1 MESHF
6 NNTIQVSQMKLNQAE
21 KKANENIMLSFLNS
35 NIQNV
40 NFFISSISTSKTK
53 VQQEAKEFL
62 QKVKITA
69 KYLESLCEENQK
81 HYVDI
86 KEKLEEIVK
95 KGGESKSDLS
105 QQDLFKLMEETSNC
119 TRFYDFT
126 STIEKEIKNL
136 NAIQENSSFK
146 ETVDKAFKFIKE
158 LGMAAE
164 ELNDSQISKD
174 KANETLLK
182 RKRVRSSDG
191 ESTNNPEE
199 IVDKDYQI
207 AVLNETEAQTT
218 NLNTTDQNSAPKP
231 KRDRKGMKR
240 EMIALGLNVV
250 ASKKNVAASAASNPK
265 SAVSPRNSNAA
276 AEEKVKEKEKAAV
289 ANNNNAHVE
298 AESKAKVNSK
308 SVAAVTNNNNYNEK
322 SKAKVVP
329 KKPVANNNLKNNN
342 NNNNQATAAAN
353 NKNAK
358 KKNSNTKE
366 SKAKNALLLEE
377 TVSKKKLYKNDEE
390 MQFSESISSEE
401 SYKIEEEDEKPKRSS
416 ANSRKKSNK
425 TYNKLVKITKYH
437 NQLDN
442 NLIGVNTTNNL
453 DSSNGEAVCPVQLGV
468 RDNNFDEDE
477 DENFTKNIVLEKGEK
492 IQDVAFKL
500 TDHLADLCELIG
512 KESNTINDYLMTNLE
527 NCLFIKRLYYSEFDL
542 TNKSKKFNYEYLT
555 KDNNLIEKIENFENV
570 KLVIVRKGKQNINN
584 LLKSMENFFK
594 IYIKRKDVDG
604 SAMIKGVLNCSF
616 DKLQKYYNMHMRSF
630 DYCEAIQI
638 EVFLYKW
645 DLFMDFN
652 ENYDKTNMNKKEIAE
667 LINYG
672 QILQNTRVL
681 TKKKNMLKAAAAV
694 TANK

>member
-6 NNTIQVSQMKLNQAE
+6 NNTTQSTQMQGNHAE

-40 NFFISSISTSKTK
+40 NFFISSIVTSKTK
-53 VQQEAKEFL
+53 VQQEAKDFM

-69 KYLESLCEENQK
+69 KYLDYICEDNRK
-81 HYVDI
+81 HYSEI

-95 KGGESKSDLS
+95 KGGESKSDFS

-119 TRFYDFT
+119 SRFYDFT
-126 STIEKEIKNL
+126 TAIDKEIKNL
-136 NAIQENSSFK
+136 NLIQENSIFK
-146 ETVDKAFKFIKE
+146 ETVDKAFKFLKA
-158 LGMAAE
+158 LGAAE

-174 KANETLLK
+174 KTNETLLK
-182 RKRVRSSDG
+182 RKRLRSSDG

-199 IVDKDYQI
+199 IVDKEYQI
-207 AVLNETEAQTT
+207 TVLNETEAQTT
-218 NLNTTDQNSAPKP
+218 NLNTTEQNSEPKP

-240 EMIALGLNVV
+240 EMIALGLNVDDYKRNTV
-250 ASKKNVAASAASNPK
+250 NPSNNPK
-265 SAVSPRNSNAA
+265 AAVNISSSKA
-276 AEEKVKEKEKAAV
+276 AEEKQKEKEKDKTNNIS
-289 ANNNNAHVE
+289 NNNVHNE
-298 AESKAKVNSK
+298 AENKAKANVKSSAAIINSN
-308 SVAAVTNNNNYNEK
+308 SNEK
-322 SKAKVVP
+322 SKGKVIP
-329 KKPVANNNLKNNN
+329 KKPFPNNLKNNN
-342 NNNNQATAAAN
+342 NSNSNNNSN
-353 NKNAK
+353 YNEKNLK
-358 KKNSNTKE
+358 KKSSNSKE
-366 SKAKNALLLEE
+366 GKGKDAVEE
-377 TVSKKKLYKNDEE
+377 TLGKKKIYKNDEE
-390 MQFSESISSEE
+390 IQFTESISSEE
-401 SYKIEEEDEKPKRSS
+401 SYKIEVEKVKRTS
-416 ANSRKKSNK
+416 ASTNHKKKANK
-425 TYNKLVKITKYH
+425 TYNNLVKITKYH

-442 NLIGVNTTNNL
+442 NIIGINTTNL
-453 DSSNGEAVCPVQLGV
+453 DSSNGDAVCPVQLGN

-477 DENFTKNIVLEKGEK
+477 DESYTKNIVLENSEK
-492 IQDVAFKL
+492 IQDVVLNL
-500 TDHLADLCELIG
+500 TDHLTDLCELIG

-638 EVFLYKW
+638 EVFLFKW

-672 QILQNTRVL
+672 QILHNTRIL
-681 TKKKNMLKAAAAV
+681 TKKRNMLKAAPSP
-694 TANK
+694 ANK